1 MGAWTRH
8 GVIASNQLYCH
19 GLSEI
24 SAYLT
29 LRGMSFR
36 REMTRYYK
44 GGKEIIEPLDETG
57 NKHDRDIDIHVD
69 RERRIITSKQF

>member
-1 MGAWTRH
+1 
-8 GVIASNQLYCH
+8 
-19 GLSEI
+19 
-24 SAYLT
+24 
-29 LRGMSFR
+29 
-36 REMTRYYK
+36 MTRYYK